1 MVVRQLRPVGGLS
14 AGRDDLTQ
22 GRRGA
27 HLTGIKSMGTAPARL
42 AAVSTECAAM
52 PHPPTD
58 APLIEWN
65 ASLGVGI
72 EEIDAQHH
80 VLVDLLNRLHG
91 AMLHHRAGSESRLI
105 LDELVDYTRIHFAVE
120 ESLMRLFAYPDY
132 EAHKASHD
140 RLVEE
145 VMRLRARLLDE
156 GHPVTFELLHFL
168 KKWLTM
174 HILEEDKL
182 YTPFF
187 LSQGVQAR
195 AHKASWLRRLWGRRD

>member
-1 MVVRQLRPVGGLS
+1 MSQTVV
-14 AGRDDLTQ
+14 
-22 GRRGA
+22 
-27 HLTGIKSMGTAPARL
+27 
-42 AAVSTECAAM
+42 E
-52 PHPPTD
+52 
-58 APLIEWN
+58 APLIEWTPN
-65 ASLGVGI
+65 LSVGI

-91 AMLHHRAGSESRLI
+91 AMLHHRASSESRLI

-120 ESLMRLFAYPDY
+120 ESLMRLFGYPDY
-132 EAHKASHD
+132 EKHKASHD

-156 GHPVTFELLHFL
+156 GHPITFELLHFL

-174 HILEEDKL
+174 HILEEDKI

-195 AHKASWLRRLWGRRD
+195 AHKSSWLRRLWGGGD